1 MSINIVMNKVNKPNF
16 SIMRRLNVGDFHQE
30 IKKRSSIIIDVRTP
44 KEYKRGAI
52 RGAFNFNF
60 LSKKFIDNFKGLS
73 KNEPLYVYCKSG
85 EKSYNASLKL
95 SKLGFTNVFHLKG
108 GYLTWMKKISV

>member
-1 MSINIVMNKVNKPNF
+1 MNKVNKPNF

-44 KEYKRGAI
+44 KEYKNGSI

-60 LSKKFIDNFKGLS
+60 LSKNFIENFKEL
-73 KNEPLYVYCKSG
+73 KKEEPLYLYCMNG
-85 EKSYNASLKL
+85 NKSYNALKEL
-95 SKLGFTNVFHLKG
+95 AGLGFSKIYDLKG
-108 GYLTWMKKISV
+108 GFIAWSNQ